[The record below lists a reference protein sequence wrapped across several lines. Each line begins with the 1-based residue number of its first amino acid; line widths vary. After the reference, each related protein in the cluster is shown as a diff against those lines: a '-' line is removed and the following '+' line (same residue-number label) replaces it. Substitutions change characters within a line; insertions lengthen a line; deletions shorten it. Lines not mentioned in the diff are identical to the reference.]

1 MPVSTSA
8 APDLSGRNQ
17 ASAQLQHIT
26 ELSSPPT
33 GLHALFIRLQQQLP
47 IWALAA
53 LGYFAA
59 ALVGYEWATIQGI
72 GSAVWPATGISLALA
87 IRYGTRVWP
96 GLFLGALA
104 AGLATT
110 GGDLA
115 TLAALTLIAAG
126 AALEAV
132 LGVGLYRRFG
142 YRRAGYAE
150 PLGSLRGTVAFI
162 VLAALVGPLF
172 SAGLGTLSLA
182 AFTGLPPHQA
192 GSTLITWWL
201 ANVAGALVVAP
212 VLMAFDPRSGDWRTP
227 LRIGSRGLELGLILA
242 ATLTLGGVVFLGWQ
256 LDANRHDPISYLAFP
271 LMIWAAIRFGH
282 CGGTLAMLLI
292 AVLAVL
298 GTTQGSGP
306 FALGE
311 PQQRFW
317 LLLTYLIVAA
327 STLLVMTAIA
337 LERQQ
342 QRQALSA
349 AKAELDERVAA
360 RTRDLEFANRNLR
373 DSQASLRHLASHD
386 ALTGLANRL
395 QLGERLTQAI
405 AHARRDNSRL
415 ALFFLDLDYFKN
427 VNDSHGHA
435 VGDLL
440 LQQASARLKAAVR
453 GEDTVARLGGD
464 EFVVL
469 AAELDSTEH
478 AAVVAEK
485 LLDACRT
492 AFVIDGNEFFVGAS
506 LGVSLFP
513 DDGKDAE
520 DLLSHADAALYRAK
534 DLGRG
539 NFQFYTPALTE
550 AAMNRVRLESSLRRA
565 LQLGEFEL
573 FYQPQ
578 ICLCSGEVIGVEAL
592 LRWHHPE
599 LGLLAPDEFLATAEE
614 CGLIVPLGAWVLS
627 RACKQ
632 MADWLAAGLGLE
644 HIAVNIA
651 GRQLAGAIVEQV
663 DAALAA
669 SGLDASFLH
678 LEISEN
684 TLMHELDSGDQAME
698 ALREYGI
705 GLAIDDFGT
714 GFFSL
719 AALRRLPINT
729 LKLDRSFVQGL
740 PDEANAQAIASA
752 VVGLARN
759 LNLTTV
765 GEGMETEAQRQALL
779 QMGCDVG
786 QGWLIGKAMPAGEVV
801 RMFRHD
807 A

>member
-1 MPVSTSA
+1 VQQTTLTTA
-8 APDLSGRNQ
+8 GNRRI
-17 ASAQLQHIT
+17 QLK
-26 ELSSPPT
+26 
-33 GLHALFIRLQQQLP
+33 QQLP
-47 IWALAA
+47 IWTLAA

-59 ALVGYEWATIQGI
+59 ALLGYKWATIQGI

-87 IRYGTRVWP
+87 IRYGVRVWP

-104 AGLATT
+104 AGIATSGFST
-110 GGDLA
+110 A
-115 TLAALTLIAAG
+115 NLAAHSLIAAG

-142 YRRAGYAE
+142 CPRPGPAE
-150 PLGSLRGTVAFI
+150 PLDSLRGTVGFI
-162 VLAALVGPLF
+162 VLAALIGPMF
-172 SAGLGTLSLA
+172 SAGIGTLSLLL
-182 AFTGLPPHQA
+182 FTGMPADQA

-212 VLMAFDPRSGDWRTP
+212 VLMAFNRRDSLWHESFN
-227 LRIGSRGLELGLILA
+227 RISLRGLELVLILA
-242 ATLTLGGVVFLGWQ
+242 TALGLSGMVFLGWK
-256 LDANRHDPISYLAFP
+256 LDASQHYPLSYLPFP
-271 LMIWAAIRFGH
+271 IMIWAALRFGH
-282 CGGTLAMLLI
+282 CGSALVMLLI

-311 PQQRFW
+311 PMQWFW
-317 LLLTYLIVAA
+317 LLLIYLIVAA

-342 QRQALSA
+342 QRLALAA
-349 AKAELDERVAA
+349 AKCELDERVAA
-360 RTRDLEFANRNLR
+360 RTRDLEHANENLR
-373 DSQASLRHLASHD
+373 DSQESLRHLASHD

-395 QLGERLTQAI
+395 QLGERLAQAI
-405 AHARRDNSRL
+405 AHARRDDTRL

-435 VGDLL
+435 VGDQL

-469 AAELDSTEH
+469 AAELESTEH

-485 LLDACRT
+485 LLAACRKS
-492 AFVIDGNEFFVGAS
+492 FVIDDNEFFVSAS

-513 DDGKDAE
+513 DDGQDAE

-539 NFQFYTPALTE
+539 SFQFYTPALTE
-550 AAMNRVRLESSLRRA
+550 AALNRVRLETSLRRA
-565 LQLGEFEL
+565 LQQGEFEL

-578 ICLCSGEVIGVEAL
+578 IALRSGEVIGVEAL
-592 LRWHHPE
+592 LRWHHPK
-599 LGLLAPDEFLATAEE
+599 LGLLAPDAFLETAEE
-614 CGLIVPLGAWVLS
+614 CGLIVPLGSWVLN

-632 MADWLAAGLGLE
+632 MADWLANGVSLQ
-644 HIAVNIA
+644 HMAVNIA

-663 DAALAA
+663 DAALTT
-669 SGLDASFLH
+669 SGLDAAFLH

-684 TLMHELDSGDQAME
+684 TLMHELDSGDHAME
-698 ALREYGI
+698 ALRHRGV

-729 LKLDRSFVQGL
+729 LKLDRIFVHGL
-740 PDEANAQAIASA
+740 PDETNAQAIASA

-779 QMGCDVG
+779 QMGCDIG
-786 QGWLIGKAMPAGEVV
+786 QGWLIGKAMPADEVV
-801 RMFRHD
+801 RMFRRD
-807 A
+807 V

>member
-1 MPVSTSA
+1 MLHVTDHP
-8 APDLSGRNQ
+8 
-17 ASAQLQHIT
+17 
-26 ELSSPPT
+26 SPPT
-33 GLHALFIRLQQQLP
+33 GLQAFFIRLRHQFP

-53 LGYFAA
+53 LGYCAA
-59 ALVGYEWATIQGI
+59 ALLGYEWATIQGI

-87 IRYGTRVWP
+87 IRFGARVWP
-96 GLFLGALA
+96 GLFLGSFA
-104 AGLATT
+104 AGLTT
-110 GGDLA
+110 DA
-115 TLAALTLIAAG
+115 TLPALLLIASG

-132 LGVGLYRRFG
+132 LGVGLYSRFG
-142 YRRAGYAE
+142 CRDKEHREHREQAN
-150 PLGSLRGTVAFI
+150 PLDCLRGTVAFI
-162 VLAALVGPLF
+162 VLAALIGPMA
-172 SAGLGTLSLA
+172 SAGLGTLSLV
-182 AFTGLPPHQA
+182 AFTGLPPNLA
-192 GSTLITWWL
+192 GSTWITWWL

-212 VLMAFDPRSGDWRTP
+212 VLLAFHTRPNGWRSAAR
-227 LRIGSRGLELGLILA
+227 SLELALLLA
-242 ATLTLGGVVFLGWQ
+242 TTLGLSGMVFLGWL
-256 LDANRHDPISYLAFP
+256 LDASQHYPLGYLPFPI
-271 LMIWAAIRFGH
+271 MVWAALRFGH
-282 CGGTLAMLLI
+282 CGSALVMLLI

-311 PQQRFW
+311 PMQWFW
-317 LLLTYLIVAA
+317 LLLIYLIVAA
-327 STLLVMTAIA
+327 ATLLVMTSIA

-342 QRQALSA
+342 QRQALAA
-349 AKAELDERVAA
+349 AKTELDARVAA
-360 RTRDLEFANRNLR
+360 RTSDLELANQSLR
-373 DSQASLRHLASHD
+373 DSQASLRHLANHD

-405 AHARRDNSRL
+405 AHARRDHSRL

-440 LQQASARLKAAVR
+440 LQQASTRLKAAVR
-453 GEDTVARLGGD
+453 AEDTVARLGGD
-464 EFVVL
+464 EFVIL

-485 LLDACRT
+485 LLAACRT
-492 AFVIDGNEFFVGAS
+492 SFVIDGNEFFVGAS

-513 DDGKDAE
+513 DDGADAE

-539 NFQFYTPALTE
+539 GFQFYTPALTE
-550 AAMNRVRLESSLRRA
+550 AALNRVRLETSLRRA

-578 ICLCSGEVIGVEAL
+578 ICLNSGEVIGVEAL

-599 LGLLAPDEFLATAEE
+599 LGLLAPAAFLATAEE
-614 CGLIVPLGAWVLS
+614 CGLIVPLGAWVLN
-627 RACKQ
+627 RACTQ
-632 MADWLAAGLGLE
+632 MADWLADGVALQ

-651 GRQLAGAIVEQV
+651 GRQLAGAVVEQV

-698 ALREYGI
+698 ALRRHGI

-740 PDEANAQAIASA
+740 PDEADAVAIAGT

-759 LNLTTV
+759 LNLSTV
-765 GEGMETEAQRQALL
+765 AEGVETEAQRLALL
-779 QMGCDVG
+779 HMGCDEG
-786 QGWLIGKAMPAGEVV
+786 QGWLIGKAVPAGEVV
-801 RMFRHD
+801 HLFRRD

>member
-1 MPVSTSA
+1 VHKTNLNSA
-8 APDLSGRNQ
+8 GNRRI
-17 ASAQLQHIT
+17 QLKRH
-26 ELSSPPT
+26 
-33 GLHALFIRLQQQLP
+33 LP
-47 IWALAA
+47 IWTLAA

-59 ALVGYEWATIQGI
+59 ALLGYKWATIQGI

-87 IRYGTRVWP
+87 IRFGVRVWP

-104 AGLATT
+104 AGLATSSFS
-110 GGDLA
+110 A
-115 TLAALTLIAAG
+115 ANLAAHSLIAAG

-132 LGVGLYRRFG
+132 VGVSLYRRFCCP
-142 YRRAGYAE
+142 RAHAE
-150 PLGSLRGTVAFI
+150 PLDSLRGTVGFI
-162 VLAALVGPLF
+162 LLAALIGPMF
-172 SAGLGTLSLA
+172 SAAIGTLSLLL
-182 AFTGLPPHQA
+182 FTGLPVNQA

-212 VLMAFDPRSGDWRTP
+212 VLMAFVQRDSLWHENFKRISLRS
-227 LRIGSRGLELGLILA
+227 LELALILA
-242 ATLTLGGVVFLGWQ
+242 AALGLSGMVFLGWQ
-256 LDANRHDPISYLAFP
+256 LDAAQHYPLAYLPFPI
-271 LMIWAAIRFGH
+271 MIWAALRFGH
-282 CGGTLAMLLI
+282 CGSVLVMLLI

-311 PQQRFW
+311 PMQWFW
-317 LLLTYLIVAA
+317 LLLIYLIVAA

-342 QRQALSA
+342 QRLALAA
-349 AKAELDERVAA
+349 AKSELDERVAT
-360 RTRDLEFANRNLR
+360 RTRDLERANENLR
-373 DSQASLRHLASHD
+373 DSQASLHHLASHD

-395 QLGERLTQAI
+395 QLGEKLTQAI
-405 AHARRDNSRL
+405 AHARRDDTRL

-440 LQQASARLKAAVR
+440 LQQASARLKSAVR

-469 AAELDSTEH
+469 TAELESTEH
-478 AAVVAEK
+478 AAVIAEK
-485 LLDACRT
+485 LLAACRRS
-492 AFVIDGNEFFVGAS
+492 FVIDDNEFFVSAS

-513 DDGKDAE
+513 DDGQDAE

-539 NFQFYTPALTE
+539 SFQFYTPALTE
-550 AAMNRVRLESSLRRA
+550 AALNRVRLETSLRRA
-565 LQLGEFEL
+565 LQQGEFEL

-578 ICLCSGEVIGVEAL
+578 IALHSGEVIGVEAL

-599 LGLLAPDEFLATAEE
+599 LGLLAPDAFLTTAEE
-614 CGLIVPLGAWVLS
+614 CGLIVPLGGWVLT
-627 RACKQ
+627 RACQQ
-632 MADWLAAGLGLE
+632 MADWLAAGVALQ
-644 HIAVNIA
+644 HMAVNIA
-651 GRQLAGAIVEQV
+651 GRQLAGAVVEQV
-663 DAALAA
+663 DTALAG
-669 SGLDASFLH
+669 SGLAAAFLH

-684 TLMHELDSGDQAME
+684 TLMHELDSGDDAME
-698 ALREYGI
+698 ALRQRGV

-740 PDEANAQAIASA
+740 PDETNAQAIASA

-759 LNLTTV
+759 LNQTTV

-779 QMGCDVG
+779 QMGCDIG
-786 QGWLIGKAMPAGEVV
+786 QGWLIGKAMPADEVV
-801 RMFRHD
+801 RMFRRD
-807 A
+807 V